1 MSEPGERERRTQSRL
16 VRLFQDRLAYEYL
29 GNWTERANSNIEED
43 RLRSFL
49 VGTQGYELALADRA
63 IFQLKRAGGGT
74 NRFLYDRNREVYGL
88 LRYGVKLKT
97 DVGEQ
102 TQTLWL
108 IDWAHPE
115 RNHFAIA
122 EEVTVQGSVPAAH
135 PKRPDIVIYVNG
147 IAVGI
152 LELKRSIVAV
162 AEGIRQN
169 IDSQRAE
176 FIQGFFST
184 IQVVM
189 AGNDTEGLRYG
200 VIETPEKYYL
210 SWKEPGDLENPLDQ
224 AVVQML
230 AKPRLLELIH
240 DFLVFDAGCKKVCRP
255 NQYFGVRSAQEFIA
269 RREGGIIWHAQGT
282 GKSLTMVWLA
292 KWIREHVTDARVLL
306 VTDRVELDEQIE
318 KVFKGVNEAVYR
330 TKSGADLVAK
340 LNAADPWLICSLIH
354 KFGGSDED
362 EGDVPAYIA
371 ELKRAVP
378 ADFVAKGNVVVFV
391 DECHR
396 TQSGVL
402 NDAMKDILP
411 EATFIGFTG
420 TPLLHSDKKRS
431 IEVFGRYIHTYRFD
445 EAVSDGVILDLRY
458 EARDIDQRITSQ
470 ARIDQWFEAKTKGLT
485 RLAQA
490 QIKRRWGTLQEVFSS
505 RTRLD
510 QIVTD
515 ILMDMET
522 KDRLRS
528 GYGNALLV
536 SGSIYNACKFYEL
549 FVKGGLKGH
558 CAIVTSY
565 RPTAASLKGEDSGA
579 GQTERLE
586 QYEIYKQMLADW
598 FGESPDVAVTKAELF
613 EKEAK
618 QRFVDE
624 PGQMKLLI
632 VVDMLLTGFDAPPA
646 TYLYI
651 DKSMRD
657 HGLFQAICR
666 VNRLDTPDKEY
677 GYIVDYRDLFK
688 SLETAVS
695 DYTSG
700 AFDGYDKKDVAGLL
714 KDRLGCA
721 HERLDAT
728 REGVKAL
735 CEPVAPPRDSAAYL
749 RYFCAQDSGNESQLA
764 ANEPNRVAL
773 YKLVGGLDRAYA
785 DIASELEEAGYVS
798 AEIAT
803 IRAEVSHF
811 EKVRTEVRLASG
823 DYVDLKMYEP
833 AMRHLIDTFIQAEP
847 SEKVSA
853 FDDLGLVKLIVER
866 GVPGLKALSPGLRS
880 DPDAMSE
887 TIENNIRKLIVD
899 KSPIN
904 PRYYDTMSALLDAL
918 IEERRHAA
926 ISYRAYLAKV
936 VQLARNLDAGPKA
949 SAYPTAIDTSAK
961 RALFDNTGQDESLA
975 LAIDAAIRAKIQDGW
990 RDNPIKTGRVRRAL
1004 AAVLGSNGEQVDA
1017 VMDLAKTQNDY

>member
-431 IEVFGRYIHTYRFD
+431 IEVFGRYIHTYRF
-445 EAVSDGVILDLRY
+445 
-458 EARDIDQRITSQ
+458 
-470 ARIDQWFEAKTKGLT
+470 
-485 RLAQA
+485 
-490 QIKRRWGTLQEVFSS
+490 
-505 RTRLD
+505 
-510 QIVTD
+510 
-515 ILMDMET
+515 
-522 KDRLRS
+522 
-528 GYGNALLV
+528 
-536 SGSIYNACKFYEL
+536 
-549 FVKGGLKGH
+549 GG
-558 CAIVTSY
+558 
-565 RPTAASLKGEDSGA
+565 
-579 GQTERLE
+579 
-586 QYEIYKQMLADW
+586 
-598 FGESPDVAVTKAELF
+598 
-613 EKEAK
+613 
-618 QRFVDE
+618 
-624 PGQMKLLI
+624 
-632 VVDMLLTGFDAPPA
+632 
-646 TYLYI
+646 
-651 DKSMRD
+651 
-657 HGLFQAICR
+657 
-666 VNRLDTPDKEY
+666 
-677 GYIVDYRDLFK
+677 
-688 SLETAVS
+688 
-695 DYTSG
+695 
-700 AFDGYDKKDVAGLL
+700 
-714 KDRLGCA
+714 
-721 HERLDAT
+721 
-728 REGVKAL
+728 
-735 CEPVAPPRDSAAYL
+735 
-749 RYFCAQDSGNESQLA
+749 
-764 ANEPNRVAL
+764 
-773 YKLVGGLDRAYA
+773 
-785 DIASELEEAGYVS
+785 
-798 AEIAT
+798 
-803 IRAEVSHF
+803 
-811 EKVRTEVRLASG
+811 
-823 DYVDLKMYEP
+823 
-833 AMRHLIDTFIQAEP
+833 
-847 SEKVSA
+847 
-853 FDDLGLVKLIVER
+853 
-866 GVPGLKALSPGLRS
+866 
-880 DPDAMSE
+880 
-887 TIENNIRKLIVD
+887 
-899 KSPIN
+899 
-904 PRYYDTMSALLDAL
+904 
-918 IEERRHAA
+918 
-926 ISYRAYLAKV
+926 
-936 VQLARNLDAGPKA
+936 
-949 SAYPTAIDTSAK
+949 
-961 RALFDNTGQDESLA
+961 
-975 LAIDAAIRAKIQDGW
+975 
-990 RDNPIKTGRVRRAL
+990 
-1004 AAVLGSNGEQVDA
+1004 
-1017 VMDLAKTQNDY
+1017 